1 MDDSYF
7 NDDDFIFAKQIKQ
20 EEEISEE
27 ERFTS
32 CEICGEVFEQ
42 EQYIDK
48 RTNNLVYTK
57 YKRCPECRQKITE
70 SPTTVS
76 EKNVT
81 IQYNPYEWQKRFH
94 KSKARCKVISGA
106 ARSGKDRATTME
118 FINFFVS
125 MLNEDRD
132 YTYVPKVHRL
142 DNSSNI

>member
-32 CEICGEVFEQ
+32 CEVCGEVFEQ

-57 YKRCPECRQKITE
+57 YK
-70 SPTTVS
+70 
-76 EKNVT
+76 
-81 IQYNPYEWQKRFH
+81 
-94 KSKARCKVISGA
+94 
-106 ARSGKDRATTME
+106 
-118 FINFFVS
+118 
-125 MLNEDRD
+125 
-132 YTYVPKVHRL
+132 
-142 DNSSNI
+142 SNTQIYRK